1 MNPKQSPRCRVT
13 NNANGKITQRE
24 RGRQEISTMQQGN
37 TGKRRLL
44 TQGDERGGENQNMG
58 TPDTRNLKMQDYY
71 K

>member
-24 RGRQEISTMQQGN
+24 RGRQEISTKQQGN
-37 TGKRRLL
+37 TEGYLY

-58 TPDTRNLKMQDYY
+58 TPAI
-71 K
+71 